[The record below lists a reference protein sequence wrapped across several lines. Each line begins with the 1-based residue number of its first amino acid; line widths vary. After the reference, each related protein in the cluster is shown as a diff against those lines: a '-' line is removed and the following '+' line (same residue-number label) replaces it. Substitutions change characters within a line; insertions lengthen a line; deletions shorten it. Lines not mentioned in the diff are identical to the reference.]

1 VPPLSELGQGVG
13 VSDFLG
19 RVRIGSQEMKRRTAA
34 AEEGGDRA
42 GGCVGGT
49 RWRRGQ
55 RIAVPNNQ
63 VRVLGFEGFV
73 IDGRK

>member
-1 VPPLSELGQGVG
+1 
-13 VSDFLG
+13 
-19 RVRIGSQEMKRRTAA
+19 MKRRTAA
-34 AEEGGDRA
+34 AEEGGDGA

-49 RWRRGQ
+49 RRRRGQ

-73 IDGRK
+73 TDRRR